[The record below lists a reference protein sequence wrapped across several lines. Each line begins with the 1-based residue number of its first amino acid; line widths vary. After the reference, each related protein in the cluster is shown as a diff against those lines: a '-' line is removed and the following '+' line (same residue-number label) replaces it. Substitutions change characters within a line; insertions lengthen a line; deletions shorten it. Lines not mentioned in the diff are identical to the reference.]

1 MGKEKRYRNFSVF
14 VRGSAVTIGVYLV
27 IVAVAALLVVKG
39 IVPEKTKEGMIA
51 GAGFV
56 AALAG
61 GRTVVGQGGLGTLL
75 PAVLNAAIFVGVLIA
90 VKLIGGTPGNRG
102 SRGMIL
108 YVYVLC
114 WCIGLDGD
122 VGLAGFLG
130 CDLAGLADGC
140 DGLVAG

>member
-90 VKLIGGTPGNRG
+90 VKLIGGTPGG
-102 SRGMIL
+102 WGDCGWLLLI
-108 YVYVLC
+108 
-114 WCIGLDGD
+114 CI
-122 VGLAGFLG
+122 LAGG
-130 CDLAGLADGC
+130 TVSGLWRGEKKRRRRSVGVRMC
-140 DGLVAG
+140 SKGRG